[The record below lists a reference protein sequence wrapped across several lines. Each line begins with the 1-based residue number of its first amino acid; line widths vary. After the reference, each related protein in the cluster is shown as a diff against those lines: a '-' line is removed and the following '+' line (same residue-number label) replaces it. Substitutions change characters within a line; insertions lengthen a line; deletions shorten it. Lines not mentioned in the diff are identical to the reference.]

1 LRPTGSSGGNFK
13 TQDLGPGENVLRD
26 QIRSPEV
33 PTTADVTDT
42 GVRRSVMDLTTIA
55 QPIRV
60 ADSVRETIN
69 QDGAVLLDIKQ
80 VFCFSMNPVGE
91 VVGNR
96 FTKERLDFVYH
107 FAFPPSHAE
116 LLSVPESKKE
126 RSAYEEQSSQEVEA
140 PRLDPKSTGE
150 RTDAFERSSAEWA
163 IKFVKRG
170 RWNFRGTVHCTAGLS
185 NIS

>member
-80 VFCFSMNPVGE
+80 VFV
-91 VVGNR
+91 
-96 FTKERLDFVYH
+96 
-107 FAFPPSHAE
+107 
-116 LLSVPESKKE
+116 
-126 RSAYEEQSSQEVEA
+126 SA
-140 PRLDPKSTGE
+140 
-150 RTDAFERSSAEWA
+150 
-163 IKFVKRG
+163 
-170 RWNFRGTVHCTAGLS
+170 
-185 NIS
+185 